1 MLFEPGPIDPLD
13 RATVETALRATA
25 SDGAAADFAG
35 DVAPLNDAVA
45 ALDQVRG
52 DVVAGSTP
60 QLADDAG
67 GDLAEAGSLVDALD
81 GAAGDPTDPSI
92 IGSIQAHGGASQDV
106 LDEVVDAPDWKS
118 LVLPAGATTP
128 TPPLEPGPKDGQ
140 TPPGGG
146 GEPGAVQS

>member
-1 MLFEPGPIDPLD
+1 MLLEPGPLDPLD
-13 RATVETALRATA
+13 RANVETALRATA

-35 DVAPLNDAVA
+35 DVAPLSDAVA

-52 DVVAGSTP
+52 DVVAGATP

-67 GDLAEAGSLVDALD
+67 GELAEAGALVDALD

-92 IGSIQAHGGASQDV
+92 VGSIQAHGGASQDV

-118 LVLPAGATTP
+118 LVLPPATT
-128 TPPLEPGPKDGQ
+128 TPAGPLEPGAKDGQ
-140 TPPGGG
+140 QPPAGG
-146 GEPGAVQS
+146 GEPGAVES